1 MHVSSS
7 RDVPCAAWCLQGDGL
22 TAATLYGHLKEF
34 VAGRSEQEQRALF
47 HDTAKRFYSIE

>member
-1 MHVSSS
+1 MRCV
-7 RDVPCAAWCLQGDGL
+7 VLQGDGL

-34 VAGRSEQEQRALF
+34 VEGRSEQEQRALF